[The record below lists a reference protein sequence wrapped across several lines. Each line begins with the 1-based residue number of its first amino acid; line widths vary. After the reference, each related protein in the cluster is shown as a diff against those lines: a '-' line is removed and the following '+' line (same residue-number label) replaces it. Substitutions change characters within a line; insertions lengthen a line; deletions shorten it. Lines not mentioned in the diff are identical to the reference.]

1 MNIFD
6 GFSTRTRVQKAKIKL
21 EQSKNNFQLMEQ
33 TLKLEHIAAQ
43 SSFLT
48 AISNQEIRQNNLDLS
63 KKIYSKT
70 MVKYREGLVS
80 SMELSQAGA
89 DYMNAFSQ
97 NSQAIYSLLKA
108 KTNYQRTIGN

>member
-1 MNIFD
+1 
-6 GFSTRTRVQKAKIKL
+6 
-21 EQSKNNFQLMEQ
+21 
-33 TLKLEHIAAQ
+33 
-43 SSFLT
+43 
-48 AISNQEIRQNNLDLS
+48 
-63 KKIYSKT
+63 

-108 KTNYQRTIGN
+108 KTNYQRTLGNKDEIIKN